1 MKEANS
7 NTIYQI
13 LKREIL
19 DLSLKPGQS
28 ISEHELC
35 ERFSV
40 SRTPVRTVL
49 QRLQSDGLVHVI
61 PYKGS
66 VITLLDYEDI
76 QQMIYLR
83 AAVESAVLRDFLP
96 ICTPMLEEKIRYQIR
111 KQIVLVQ
118 GEFEIAQFYEMD
130 SRLHAIWFHETGK
143 KRIWNLIQKAQIN
156 YTRFRMLDIAA
167 VQDFETIIQDHKE
180 LLDLICTKQPE
191 NIEKL
196 VKQHLY
202 GGIQRLEKRI
212 QTDFRKYFI

>member
-35 ERFSV
+35 DRFSV

-49 QRLQSDGLVHVI
+49 QRLQSDGLVYVI

-66 VITLLDYEDI
+66 VITLFDYEDI

-83 AAVESAVLRDFLP
+83 AAVESSVLRDFLP

-143 KRIWNLIQKAQIN
+143 KRIWSLIQKAQIN

-167 VQDFETIIQDHKE
+167 IQDFKTIIQEHEE
-180 LLDLICTKQPE
+180 LLKLICAKQPE

-202 GGIQRLEKRI
+202 GGIQRLEDRI

>member
-35 ERFSV
+35 DRFFV

-83 AAVESAVLRDFLP
+83 AAVESSVLRDFLP

-111 KQIVLVQ
+111 RQIVLVQ

-143 KRIWNLIQKAQIN
+143 KRIWSLIQKAQIN

-167 VQDFETIIQDHKE
+167 IQDFKTIIQEHEE
-180 LLDLICTKQPE
+180 LLKLICVKQPE

-202 GGIQRLEKRI
+202 GGIQRLEDRI